1 MKIFCLSIGHAYR
14 IDSGTP
20 VRITCDRIRD
30 YLKAIDD
37 MKRRDE
43 WKTTGKGAEFMQ
55 VTQKEYD
62 TDGAFLR
69 SLSSDGERLIYGTF
83 IDGVGGLYFKDPESG
98 DETYIVANLSADP
111 GKMSFGNGKCC
122 LEIGSG
128 LFEKHLALLD
138 TGNGGTNQLTEG
150 LTSESNPFISRKDPD
165 IIYFTAMGYAQNGS
179 GQIVEKSPCSVSAYS
194 IKDGSL
200 TDIISDPAYD
210 YLKPS
215 DDKNGDLFYIRR
227 KYEPTRR
234 KSNVG
239 TDILMF
245 PVRIIKAIGGFLSL
259 FSMRY
264 GGEPLRTGGRNPAKS
279 RTADERELFIE
290 GNLIKA
296 KKIAENEQSDE
307 GIIPSEWEL
316 IRRSSDG
323 DETVL
328 ARGVMDYQLLDSGII
343 IYSDGRFVKKL
354 VPGGKP
360 EKICRIDLANY
371 ISVTE

>member
-1 MKIFCLSIGHAYR
+1 MKIFCISIGQAYR
-14 IDSGTP
+14 IDGGTP
-20 VRITCDRIRD
+20 VQMTCDRIRD

-43 WKTTGKGAEFMQ
+43 WKTTGKGAAFMQ

-62 TDGAFLR
+62 TEGAFLR
-69 SLSSDGERLIYGTF
+69 SLSSDGKRLIYGTF
-83 IDGVGGLYFKDPESG
+83 IDGMGGLYFKDPESG
-98 DETYIVANLSADP
+98 DETYIDANLSADP
-111 GKMSFGNGKCC
+111 GKISLGNGKCC

-128 LFEKHLALLD
+128 IYEKHLALLD
-138 TGNGGTNQLTEG
+138 IGNGGTNQLTEG

-194 IKDGSL
+194 MKDRSL
-200 TDIISDPAYD
+200 TDIVSDPAYD

-296 KKIAENEQSDE
+296 KKIAENEHSDE
-307 GIIPSEWEL
+307 GLIPSEWEL
-316 IRRSSDG
+316 VRRTPDG
-323 DETVL
+323 AETVL
-328 ARGVMDYQLLDSGII
+328 VGGVMDYQLLDSGVI

-360 EKICRIDLANY
+360 EKICRIDLANN
-371 ISVTE
+371 II